1 MAGRAKY
8 FGSISSP
15 RVNYICKPVARHRQ
29 PMTPTT
35 HSDAELLRLMGA
47 GDEHAFVTLYEKH
60 QGAVYR
66 FALLM
71 SGGPNIAEEV
81 TQDVFLLLVREP
93 QRYDPGR
100 GPLPTFLY
108 GVARNYVLRSLK
120 RERPYVPLL
129 EESEDGSPGRLFVA
143 GEDPLGECTRN
154 EVIKLVRQA
163 VLTLPERYREVVVLC
178 DFQELSC
185 ADAAA
190 ALDCPIGTLN
200 SRLHRG
206 HALLLKK
213 LRSVA
218 KIDAKSLD
226 SQALRCFA

>member
-1 MAGRAKY
+1 
-8 FGSISSP
+8 
-15 RVNYICKPVARHRQ
+15 
-29 PMTPTT
+29 
-35 HSDAELLRLMGA
+35 L
-47 GDEHAFVTLYEKH
+47 
-60 QGAVYR
+60 
-66 FALLM
+66 
-71 SGGPNIAEEV
+71 
-81 TQDVFLLLVREP
+81 
-93 QRYDPGR
+93 
-100 GPLPTFLY
+100 
-108 GVARNYVLRSLK
+108 
-120 RERPYVPLL
+120 
-129 EESEDGSPGRLFVA
+129 A
-143 GEDPLGECTRN
+143 GEDPLSDCTRS

-190 ALDCPIGTLN
+190 ALNCPIGTLN